1 MAFTDLTGRLVSTT
15 QNVKSRWSLTG
26 GVRLR
31 ELKPYWV
38 KRLPHYHMEPK
49 LQKRIPCFKR
59 LIHVKSRFREII
71 CTPR

>member
-49 LQKRIPCFKR
+49 LHKRIPCFKR
-59 LIHVKSRFREII
+59 LIHVEVDFEK
-71 CTPR
+71 